1 MALSILPR
9 RSPWIAVSI
18 ALSLLAVTGIGVWAG
33 RTPLLRGAAN
43 AWIVSDPVGPADA
56 VVVLGGG
63 LEVRPFAAADY
74 YRKGLVSKVLLASVR
89 TSPSEK
95 LGISP
100 SHVALNRSVL
110 TKLGVPETAI
120 ATFGDEL
127 SNTYQE
133 SIALREWAGRNRAS
147 RLIIPTEIFSSRRV
161 QWMFSH
167 TLAGT
172 GTHVLVPAL
181 DTLEYKR
188 DEWWREEQGV
198 IAFQN
203 EVAKY
208 VYYRFK
214 YRDAK

>member
-1 MALSILPR
+1 MSILPR
-9 RSPWIAVSI
+9 RSPWIAVPA
-18 ALSLLAVTGIGVWAG
+18 ALLLLVVTGIGVWAG
-33 RTPLLRGAAN
+33 RVLLLRGAAN
-43 AWIVSDPVGPADA
+43 AWIISDPVGPADA
-56 VVVLGGG
+56 VAVLGGG

-74 YRKGLVSKVLLASVR
+74 YRQGLVSKVLLASVR
-89 TSPSEK
+89 TSPSER

-120 ATFGDEL
+120 ETFGNEL
-127 SNTYQE
+127 SNTFQE
-133 SIALREWAGRNRAS
+133 SIALREWAERNRAR
-147 RLIIPTEIFSSRRV
+147 RLIIPTEVFSSRRV
-161 QWMFSH
+161 KWMFDH
-167 TLAGT
+167 ALAGT
-172 GTHVLVPAL
+172 GTHVIVPAL
-181 DTLEYKR
+181 DTLEYRR
-188 DEWWREEQGV
+188 DEWWRQEQGL